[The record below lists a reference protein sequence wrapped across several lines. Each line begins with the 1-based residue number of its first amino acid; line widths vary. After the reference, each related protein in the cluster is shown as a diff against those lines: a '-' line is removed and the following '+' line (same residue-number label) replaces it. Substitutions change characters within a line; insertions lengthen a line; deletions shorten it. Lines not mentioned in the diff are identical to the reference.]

1 MVNKFILRVC
11 VCVERSSNAEME
23 EKMKKIIILLFVVL
37 LTGCDIKI
45 VEMNHYE
52 IDEIPYKFPLK
63 YKQSNESNEYYHC
76 YQLDKN
82 NKITLKAIDVES
94 MSKRK
99 EAYAFLK
106 MKYIKH
112 IIQKKMLK
120 REAINQ
126 IIQINQVIDMN
137 LKIKIIKKQ
146 AALFME
152 HLRLKIKLLFLV
164 MNIKR
169 VEMKI
174 MNLSMNI

>member
-1 MVNKFILRVC
+1 
-11 VCVERSSNAEME
+11 
-23 EKMKKIIILLFVVL
+23 MKKIIILLFVVL
-37 LTGCDIKI
+37 LTGCDIKK

-106 MKYIKH
+106 NEIYQTYH
-112 IIQKKMLK
+112 TEENVKK
-120 REAINQ
+120 EVINQ
-126 IIQINQVIDMN
+126 IIQISQVIDMN

-146 AALFME
+146 ADLFME
-152 HLRLKIKLLFLV
+152 HLRLKIKSLFLV
-164 MNIKR
+164 MNILL
-169 VEMKI
+169 VEMKN
-174 MNLSMNI
+174 MNRNMNI

>member
-1 MVNKFILRVC
+1 M
-11 VCVERSSNAEME
+11 
-23 EKMKKIIILLFVVL
+23 
-37 LTGCDIKI
+37 
-45 VEMNHYE
+45 
-52 IDEIPYKFPLK
+52 FPLK
-63 YKQSNESNEYYHC
+63 YKQSNESNDYYHC

-120 REAINQ
+120 KEVINQ
-126 IIQINQVIDMN
+126 IIQISQVIDMN

-146 AALFME
+146 ADLFME
-152 HLRLKIKLLFLV
+152 HLRLKIKSFIFSYEYTAGRDEEHESEYEYL
-164 MNIKR
+164 MSDTKYENYD
-169 VEMKI
+169 
-174 MNLSMNI
+174 